1 MQVPLSNLSLISF
14 IPHPARWNISWIFLK
29 YFCCYI
35 EFLLL
40 LTYPSLLLFHF
51 SCSFFWVLYDFCFV
65 LFLFFGGEH
74 AMEFWGGGSFCNC
87 WQLNVSQL
95 LLLWL
100 YLKVVVIFWIV
111 NSTNLYS
118 SHPGNTTVNVMAM
131 LQWCCQGFDMLS
143 PRHRGFTAPCLYQ
156 TVRRTTVEEGWCNA
170 CWEFLTDSLKDSV
183 QGWAAS
189 QSL

>member
-1 MQVPLSNLSLISF
+1 MQVPLSNLSLISY
-14 IPHPARWNISWIFLK
+14 IPHLARWNISWIFLK

-40 LTYPSLLLFHF
+40 LTYPSLLLFHL
-51 SCSFFWVLYDFCFV
+51 SCLFFWVLYDFLFV
-65 LFLFFGGEH
+65 LFFGGEH

-143 PRHRGFTAPCLYQ
+143 PRHRGFTAPF
-156 TVRRTTVEEGWCNA
+156 EI
-170 CWEFLTDSLKDSV
+170 
-183 QGWAAS
+183 
-189 QSL
+189 QSLSNSTDDHSRGGLVQCMLGILDGFP